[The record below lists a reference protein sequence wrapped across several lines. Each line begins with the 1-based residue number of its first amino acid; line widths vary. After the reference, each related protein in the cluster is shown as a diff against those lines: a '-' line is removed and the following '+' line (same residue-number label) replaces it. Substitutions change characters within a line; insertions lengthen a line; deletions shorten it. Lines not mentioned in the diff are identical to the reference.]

1 MSGKAKETGTAET
14 SLGGGLQVSAAGST
28 SGGDGSS
35 HLSPDASYNVYET
48 RYQRSLRNYLTRE
61 TLPSEA
67 HYRNLESVVGNQRPT
82 IDELHQNTVSE
93 REVGDSTAHPN
104 L

>member
-1 MSGKAKETGTAET
+1 MSGKAKETGMAET
-14 SLGGGLQVSAAGST
+14 SLGGLQVSGGGST
-28 SGGDGSS
+28 SGGDGGS
-35 HLSPDASYNVYET
+35 HLSPDANYNVYET

-82 IDELHQNTVSE
+82 IDELHQNTVAV
-93 REVGDSTAHPN
+93 REVGTHLPT
-104 L
+104 LT